1 MYKLGYMEIISYIS
15 NQININMFQDEEEEE
30 VKRIKTPN
38 VPFHLSKKLSSIE
51 GTDTIYFIDKTW
63 GLNNGLQT
71 KMNFTS
77 VFPTDEDFC
86 EITIPIIRYE

>member
-1 MYKLGYMEIISYIS
+1 
-15 NQININMFQDEEEEE
+15 MFQDEEEEE

-51 GTDTIYFIDKTW
+51 GTDIIYFIDKTW

-86 EITIPIIRYE
+86 EITIPILRIGEE